1 MRCNEAGL
9 DIIRR
14 YEGLRLAAYQDTGG
28 VWTVGYGH
36 TGKDVK
42 AGVNIT
48 EQQAEEFLRLD
59 VASAEKDI
67 TRMVSVPLTENQF
80 SALVSLVFN
89 IGGSNFRKS
98 TMRALINRKWHDEAA
113 DQFPRWVYDNG
124 RKLGGLVKRRE
135 EERALYLK
143 PVASA

>member
-1 MRCNEAGL
+1 MKCNEAGL

-14 YEGLRLAAYQDTGG
+14 YEGLRLQPYQDTGG
-28 VWTVGYGH
+28 VWTVGYGS
-36 TGKDVK
+36 TR
-42 AGVNIT
+42 GVSAKSPPIT
-48 EQQAEEFLRLD
+48 EQEAEDLLRLD

-67 TRMVSVPLTENQF
+67 TRKVSVPLNENQF

-89 IGGSNFRKS
+89 IGGTNFRKS

-113 DQFPRWVYDNG
+113 NQFPRWVYDNG

-143 PVASA
+143 PVAKS